1 MRTQSTEQRSGTGS
15 AAAGRQH
22 GDGHGATG
30 CQTTPSGHSVGVAS
44 SHADG
49 ACERAWPTH
58 SPLPLPL
65 GHPSGRLW
73 LVPHCFPSHV
83 QVTNLRLGAAKAKAG
98 LRAPEDKFQN
108 TSPTADDV
116 ATADR
121 ASRVVSNDIEN
132 IPLGLICIW
141 ASLISILATQVF
153 DPLAG
158 RLDDYHSDL
167 LAAHMA
173 FTIIFCVARYLHS
186 IIYSLGL
193 PTLIRSTFWL
203 FGVLAMLG
211 VAIVGVIAAFRKQF
225 DD

>member
-1 MRTQSTEQRSGTGS
+1 M
-15 AAAGRQH
+15 
-22 GDGHGATG
+22 
-30 CQTTPSGHSVGVAS
+30 C
-44 SHADG
+44 
-49 ACERAWPTH
+49 CIC
-58 SPLPLPL
+58 LPLL
-65 GHPSGRLW
+65 VAVDVGR
-73 LVPHCFPSHV
+73 
-83 QVTNLRLGAAKAKAG
+83 QVTNLRLGGAKAKAG

-121 ASRVVSNDIEN
+121 AARVVSNDIEN

-141 ASLISILATQVF
+141 AAFICLSSTAVF
-153 DPLAG
+153 DASG
-158 RLDDYHSDL
+158 LDSYHEDL

-193 PTLIRSTFWL
+193 PTIIRSTFWL

-211 VAIVGVIAAFRKQF
+211 LGLVGVIAAFRVQS
-225 DD
+225 DNP